1 MITMPMIVN
10 SAPTSRTVT
19 APQPKGRAGGFLR
32 AATAAYARG
41 MVMGMDSSDADG
53 LRVCDDDPS
62 SNKSF
67 RPFRARGID
76 GPRVVQLRIHPRLPR
91 RDFREQCLKND
102 RGARSVNGFHA
113 QTRPSAE
120 PVGPL
125 RARETGGR
133 SGARTDPS
141 RPHARPRGSRQPSA
155 RFPRC
160 LLPGG
165 KQRDRDEQGAP
176 PSDPGDEP
184 RPLQAVRLL
193 RPPARVSPLPR
204 IRGRARLPGAVPSD
218 PRDLVRR
225 GRCCDPDLRG
235 RDAVL
240 PEPCLPGCRGGV
252 VGSERRLRGGF
263 RRRIRVVRR
272 VTTWRGSVRER
283 RITAPCDAALGS
295 PPRLPENVSVVTGI
309 LVAAILTFFLVTVV
323 YGTRIDPKGT
333 FNAVGGFAIGLTISI
348 DIMMGGPLTGA
359 AMNPARWFGPAVVAQ
374 FFDNWYV
381 YWIGP
386 FLGAI
391 VAGLLYSRAFLD
403 KTR

>member
-76 GPRVVQLRIHPRLPR
+76 GPRVVQLRIHTRLTR
-91 RDFREQCLKND
+91 RDFRGQCLKSD
-102 RGARSVNGFHA
+102 RGARSIDGFHA

-141 RPHARPRGSRQPSA
+141 RAHARPRRPRQPSA

-160 LLPGG
+160 VLSDCE
-165 KQRDRDEQGAP
+165 QRDRDEQGAP
-176 PSDPGDEP
+176 PPNPGDEP
-184 RPLQAVRLL
+184 RAVQTVRVL

-204 IRGRARLPGAVPSD
+204 IRGRARVPGAVPSD

-225 GRCCDPDLRG
+225 GRSRDSDLR
-235 RDAVL
+235 RHDAIL
-240 PEPCLPGCRGGV
+240 PEPRLPGCRV
-252 VGSERRLRGGF
+252 AAVGTEPRVRAGF
-263 RRRIRVVRR
+263 RPRIGLVHR
-272 VTTWRGSVRER
+272 VTKSRGFARETR
-283 RITAPCDAALGS
+283 NTPHRYAALGGGRWRLR
-295 PPRLPENVSVVTGI
+295 PRGKPSRNSL
-309 LVAAILTFFLVTVV
+309 
-323 YGTRIDPKGT
+323 
-333 FNAVGGFAIGLTISI
+333 
-348 DIMMGGPLTGA
+348 
-359 AMNPARWFGPAVVAQ
+359 AR
-374 FFDNWYV
+374 
-381 YWIGP
+381 
-386 FLGAI
+386 
-391 VAGLLYSRAFLD
+391 SR
-403 KTR
+403 